1 MQAFS
6 PLAKGIQELPSK
18 EPVYVPE
25 KGVLSGLARD
35 INHTSELLQ
44 LQQHQLER
52 KETARANWIAGV
64 SHDIRTPLSMAMGYA
79 TQIMDDVSVSAD
91 VHKKASVIVQ
101 QSAKM
106 RNLINDLNLASKLE
120 YNMQSLHVEKINL
133 LALIRQVSADFM
145 NADMDGHYPIEF
157 HTEHITR
164 PCMIK
169 GDTSLI
175 KRAVINLVQN
185 SINHNADGCSI
196 FITVKEQG
204 QNCILMVEDNGI
216 GISENELDKLRHN
229 PHYMYCDSKTSD
241 QLHGLGLLIVRQV
254 IANHNGTF
262 QIDHSVYGGFKA
274 SISLPMII
282 CNPTDR

>member
-64 SHDIRTPLSMAMGYA
+64 S
-79 TQIMDDVSVSAD
+79 
-91 VHKKASVIVQ
+91 
-101 QSAKM
+101 
-106 RNLINDLNLASKLE
+106 LNLASKLE

-164 PCMIK
+164 PCMI
-169 GDTSLI
+169 
-175 KRAVINLVQN
+175 N
-185 SINHNADGCSI
+185 SKDA
-196 FITVKEQG
+196 
-204 QNCILMVEDNGI
+204 
-216 GISENELDKLRHN
+216 
-229 PHYMYCDSKTSD
+229 
-241 QLHGLGLLIVRQV
+241 
-254 IANHNGTF
+254 
-262 QIDHSVYGGFKA
+262 
-274 SISLPMII
+274 
-282 CNPTDR
+282 